1 MLDFQR
7 YQAEFSANIR
17 APKLHKKPAHVNAKR
32 MAVYQKAV
40 FNNTAESI
48 SVCFPVCQAV
58 FGKRV
63 WGRLLR
69 KFLANYA
76 AASPIFREI
85 PAEFLQFLHAQK
97 DLPAYFYQL
106 AHYEWAELA
115 VSSQINET
123 LSSSQTVDLMNE
135 KPILVPAHSLL
146 KYDYPVHK
154 ISPGF
159 KHNNGFKPSIVEQ
172 TYLLVFRNSVFDVKF
187 IELNP
192 VTYQLLSIIE
202 NNNMTGKQ
210 ALLRLADDIKNLD
223 ATTILQFGGAILTDL
238 ADQEAIVGSIN
249 VN

>member
-17 APKLHKKPAHVNAKR
+17 APKLHKKPAHVNGKR

-48 SVCFPVCQAV
+48 GVCFPVCQAV
-58 FGKRV
+58 FGRRV

-85 PAEFLQFLHAQK
+85 PAEFLQFLNARE

-106 AHYEWAELA
+106 AHYECAELA
-115 VSSQINET
+115 VSNLISKSLNLSET
-123 LSSSQTVDLMNE
+123 IDLMDEN
-135 KPILVPAHSLL
+135 PVLAPAHRLL
-146 KYDYPVHK
+146 QYDYPVHK
-154 ISPGF
+154 ISPR
-159 KHNNGFKPSIVEQ
+159 FKPNTGCKPNIVGQ

-202 NNNMTGKQ
+202 NNNMTGRQ
-210 ALLRLADDIKNLD
+210 ALMRLADDIKNLD